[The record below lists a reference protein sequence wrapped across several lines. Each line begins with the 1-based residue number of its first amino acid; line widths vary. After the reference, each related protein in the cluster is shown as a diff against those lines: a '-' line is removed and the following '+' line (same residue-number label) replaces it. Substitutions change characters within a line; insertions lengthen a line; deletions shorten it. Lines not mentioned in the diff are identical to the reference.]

1 MDSNALSLIID
12 YMYSGEI
19 FITENNVQ
27 SLLVTSNLL
36 DMTNLKL
43 SCGQFIESQ
52 LDISNCLGIKEFAD
66 THSCQVLL
74 KYAEAFIEQYFSE
87 IIQKEEF
94 LSLNFDTIQSLI
106 SKDSLAVSS
115 EKVVYNAIKRW
126 IDHNQEN
133 RIKYLANLMKHV
145 RFGLL
150 SHDDLRHIS
159 EDSMIQNN
167 IICMELL
174 AEAYQYKMVKFSID
188 DINKSD
194 IDPIRIKPRIPL
206 GLPKVLN
213 FFIKIKSII
222 INQGNVFIRWTSSQS
237 NFKSRYL

>member
-1 MDSNALSLIID
+1 MEIKEIDPNALSLIID

-27 SLLVTSNLL
+27 TLLVTSNLL
-36 DMTNLKL
+36 DMTSLKL

-66 THSCQVLL
+66 LHSCQVLL
-74 KYAEAFIEQYFSE
+74 KYAEAFIEQYFNE
-87 IIQKEEF
+87 IIKKEEF
-94 LSLNFDTIQSLI
+94 LSLDFDKLQSLV
-106 SKDSLAVSS
+106 SKDSLAVNS
-115 EKVVYNAIKRW
+115 EKVVYDGIRKW
-126 IDHNQEN
+126 IDHDQEK

-150 SHDDLRHIS
+150 SHDDLSHIS
-159 EDSMIQNN
+159 EDSVIKNN
-167 IICMELL
+167 VICMELI

-188 DINKSD
+188 YINKSD

-206 GLPKVLN
+206 GLPKVIS
-213 FFIKIKSII
+213 FF
-222 INQGNVFIRWTSSQS
+222 F
-237 NFKSRYL
+237 Y